1 MKADDSVF
9 DFPCDIPIKV
19 LGHNGAA
26 LRDAAY
32 AIVRDHYGELGDE
45 RFQERES
52 RDGNYVSLTITVRAG
67 SREEIDAVY
76 RDLTAHSDILMVL

>member
-1 MKADDSVF
+1 MTDDPVF

-19 LGHNGAA
+19 LGVNGAA
-26 LRDAAY
+26 LREAAY
-32 AIVRDHYGELGDE
+32 GVVRAHYGELEPE
-45 RFQERES
+45 RFQERRS
-52 RDGNYVSLTITVRAG
+52 RQGKYLSLTITVHAE

>member
-1 MKADDSVF
+1 MTEDSLL

-19 LGHNGAA
+19 FGINGAA

-32 AIVRDHYGELGDE
+32 SIVRDHYGELDDE

-52 RDGNYVSLTITVRAG
+52 RDGNYVSLTITVHAE
-67 SREEIDAVY
+67 SREQIDAVY
-76 RDLTAHSDILMVL
+76 RDLSAHSDILMVL